1 MVAKKVQCH
10 LIFPNEFKL
19 PLVVVPAA
27 VTSHLYRAYQ
37 LFKIPHYSKYV
48 DLCSNIHKLG
58 VRGHTHGWRGTFGVC
73 FRDKLT
79 RK

>member
-37 LFKIPHYSKYV
+37 LFKIHYLKYV
-48 DLCSNIHKLG
+48 DLCTHIHKLG
-58 VRGHTHGWRGTFGVC
+58 VRGQTHGWRGTQFA
-73 FRDKLT
+73 FREKLT